1 MKKTKNKPFITI
13 VLLLATLVVGC
24 QENNSISAG
33 ASTLPDNDIRVMS
46 DTFAV
51 TSQLDSCVA
60 ISLTPDSFLLGECDT
75 HFGTIKADILTQLA
89 CPEGFVYPGGETAVV
104 DSICL
109 YLYYKNWYGDGKT
122 PLGITVYEMDK
133 QSLQE
138 NASYPNNLQI
148 SDYCSLAESA
158 HIVTDSKIV
167 VPATPSDSSYSS
179 QNDTYVPTIRI
190 KLTDEFAQRFFAIKD
205 FDSQKAFNQLFKGLY
220 ICTDFGAS
228 NVLYI
233 NDITMT
239 VFYHF
244 TMNRAQL
251 YDTIIHDT
259 RSFYANEEVRQVNR
273 FTYPNRQSILQ
284 QYSQVKDTNYIV
296 SPANI
301 YTELT
306 VQMDEIYNR
315 IDAQLGDTAAYRVY
329 INRADLTVDVL
340 YSDSVTGRP
349 RDNWDT
355 PASYMMLIQKENMA
369 EFFSTNKT
377 PSDSVAI
384 ITSLSA
390 TTDSLSNVIYQ
401 YSYDLS
407 DMLTKQIRSE
417 QKVDQLTF
425 VLVPVAITTNSS
437 TGAILSVKPLQTISA
452 TRIRSANKLET
463 SNDSTIPPM
472 DIEVV
477 YAGFSKT
484 RQGL

>member
-1 MKKTKNKPFITI
+1 MITI
-13 VLLLATLVVGC
+13 LLLLATLVVGC

-33 ASTLPDNDIRVMS
+33 ASTLQDNDIRVMS
-46 DTFAV
+46 DTFSV

-452 TRIRSANKLET
+452 TRIRSANNPIT
-463 SNDSTIPPM
+463 PM